1 MDIYKET
8 IDIIKTYYVAES
20 TGNNSEL
27 IYKVCALF
35 DKLKNTNITK
45 YQYEF
50 LWNMTNIIG
59 IPQYMEL
66 LRRNYPNSLPKIE
79 LISLSN
85 ISANINKAY
94 LTVGN
99 NQILHKYQKNV
110 LDAFHN
116 NTENKYILSAPTSF
130 GKTYI
135 VYNIITKMKY
145 SNIVLLFP
153 TISLLSENFE
163 NILQNSNYNEYK
175 LHTLSED
182 ATLENKNIWIFTP
195 ERFLSFIDKNPNMHF
210 DFIFIDEIYKI
221 DNEFIIDKETTG
233 ENERDIAYRIAL
245 EFAYRKTRD
254 ILLAG
259 PYMNIISEKNN
270 SFGNF
275 IRDKHF
281 KVINYNDIEIVN
293 KEIININS
301 TKKCLLSG
309 NTIYFSSKSVYD
321 KTYTI
326 AKAITTPEENTIIYN
341 NYKSGTERYAKELMT
356 RMKNDSFTF
365 TCDNPIYLMLI
376 DHLER
381 QFGYEWILIKALKM
395 GIGIH
400 HGLIPKYIQKEI
412 INLFNEGHLLY
423 LISTT
428 TITEGVNTTAKNI
441 IITSAKKG
449 SKDLRCF
456 DAKNIAGRAGRF
468 LKHFS
473 GRVIVIKNKFE
484 EILSFDEEPLQHKNY
499 DPLKE
504 KTDVDYQIT
513 PDKYLTNEDK
523 INKEK
528 IRQEVLSRKI
538 PNNIFSQYKV
548 VSPNEKIVIYDRLL
562 QLTDIE
568 KRQISK
574 LITTLNIKA
583 QIDWDGFQT
592 IVDIIYPII
601 KDQKLKGLI
610 ERKCHDDKYSILT
623 AKLHYYLKGGF
634 IGLLDYSKLSMPID
648 KAMRDTSDMVYNIFK
663 YQLVK
668 YLGVFDI
675 FYKYIKSQL
684 NNIEFEKASGITILL
699 QKLEHNAFSENAR
712 IVSDYGVPFKIIQ
725 FYDGDNNI
733 VFDDYEKYIKSKVES
748 IIQEE

>member
-27 IYKVCALF
+27 IHKVCALF
-35 DKLKNTNITK
+35 DKSKNTNITK

-99 NQILHKYQKNV
+99 NQTLHKYQKNV

-182 ATLENKNIWIFTP
+182 ATLEDKNIWIFTP

-233 ENERDIAYRIAL
+233 ENERDIAYRITL
-245 EFAYRKTRD
+245 EFAYRKTSD

-275 IRDKHF
+275 IRDKHL

-309 NTIYFSSKSVYD
+309 NTIYFNSNSVYD
-321 KTYTI
+321 KTYAI

-356 RMKNDSFTF
+356 RMKNDSFAF

-381 QFGYEWILIKALKM
+381 QFGYEWIVIKALKM

-449 SKDLRCF
+449 RKDLRCF

-634 IGLLDYSKLSMPID
+634 IGLLDYSKLSMTID

>member
-27 IYKVCALF
+27 IHKVCALF
-35 DKLKNTNITK
+35 DKSKNTNITK

-99 NQILHKYQKNV
+99 NQTLHKYQKNV

-182 ATLENKNIWIFTP
+182 ATLEDKNIWIFTP

-233 ENERDIAYRIAL
+233 ENERDIAYRITL
-245 EFAYRKTRD
+245 EFAYRKTSD

-309 NTIYFSSKSVYD
+309 NTIYFNSNSVYD
-321 KTYTI
+321 KTYAI

-356 RMKNDSFTF
+356 RMKNDSFAF

-381 QFGYEWILIKALKM
+381 QFGYEWIVIKALKM

-449 SKDLRCF
+449 RKDLRCF

-634 IGLLDYSKLSMPID
+634 IGLLDYSKLSMTID